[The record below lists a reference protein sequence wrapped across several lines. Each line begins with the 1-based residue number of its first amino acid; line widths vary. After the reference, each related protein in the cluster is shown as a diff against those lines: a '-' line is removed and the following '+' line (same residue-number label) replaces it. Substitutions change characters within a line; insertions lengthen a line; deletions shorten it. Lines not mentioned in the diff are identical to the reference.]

1 MHTLIEILDPA
12 FVLRNSVYASL
23 LIGAAVP
30 LAGIYLVLSRRTL
43 LALALPEAGGMGVAF
58 TAWVCALTGI
68 PLAGG
73 HGTHVH
79 EGMPFFVLGLFGA
92 FAAMSLCLVLLLWI
106 DRHANGSQDAESG
119 AAFSLAF
126 GLTLAFA
133 ASNLI
138 PEIGLLDMMKGEI
151 LAVSNRML
159 VFMTLGFGLVTGIL
173 MLLRHPL
180 QLVLYDRRLA
190 FTAGLPANGL
200 AALAAGLI
208 CVTIALGGLC
218 AGPLAIFTFLILP
231 GATLQPFV
239 RRLPALYLL
248 TPLLGMLCG
257 LGGFWVSY
265 ALEDWNL
272 PTSAAQITL
281 LGGVWL
287 CSRLYLLC
295 VKTPMP
301 G

>member
-23 LIGAAVP
+23 LIGATVP

-58 TAWVCALTGI
+58 TAWACAFAGI
-68 PLAGG
+68 PLASG
-73 HGTHVH
+73 HRTHAH
-79 EGMPFFVLGLFGA
+79 EGVPFFVFGLFGA

-106 DRHANGSQDAESG
+106 DRHANGTQDAESG
-119 AAFSLAF
+119 AAFSLSF
-126 GLTLAFA
+126 GLTLIFA

-138 PEIGLLDMMKGEI
+138 PELGLLDMLKGEI
-151 LAVSNRML
+151 LAVSNLML
-159 VFMTLGFGLVTGIL
+159 IFMLLGFGMVTGIL
-173 MLLRHPL
+173 TLLRHPL
-180 QLVLYDRRLA
+180 QLVLYDRHLA
-190 FTAGLPANGL
+190 FTAGLPANRL
-200 AALAAGLI
+200 AALAISLI

-218 AGPLAIFTFLILP
+218 AGPLTIFAFLILP
-231 GATLQPFV
+231 GTTLQPFV

-257 LGGFWVSY
+257 LGGFWASY

-281 LGGVWL
+281 LGGSWL

-295 VKTPMP
+295 VKTPLP
-301 G
+301 S

>member
-23 LIGAAVP
+23 LIGATVP

-58 TAWVCALTGI
+58 TAWVCAFTGI
-68 PLAGG
+68 PLASG
-73 HGTHVH
+73 HGTHAHDGV
-79 EGMPFFVLGLFGA
+79 PFLVLGLFGA
-92 FAAMSLCLVLLLWI
+92 FAAMSLCLLLLLRI
-106 DRHANGSQDAESG
+106 DRHANGAQDAESG

-138 PEIGLLDMMKGEI
+138 PELGLLDMMKGEI
-151 LAVSNRML
+151 LTVSNHML
-159 VFMTLGFGLVTGIL
+159 VCMVLGFGLVTG
-173 MLLRHPL
+173 MLTLLQHPL

-200 AALAAGLI
+200 TTLAIGLI
-208 CVTIALGGLC
+208 CITIALGGLC
-218 AGPLAIFTFLILP
+218 AGPLTIFAFLILP
-231 GATLQPFV
+231 GTTLQPFV
-239 RRLPALYLL
+239 RRLPALYLYA
-248 TPLLGMLCG
+248 PSLGMLCG
-257 LGGFWVSY
+257 FGGFWASY

-272 PTSAAQITL
+272 PTSAAQIIL
-281 LGGVWL
+281 LGGSWL

-295 VKTPMP
+295 VKIPLP